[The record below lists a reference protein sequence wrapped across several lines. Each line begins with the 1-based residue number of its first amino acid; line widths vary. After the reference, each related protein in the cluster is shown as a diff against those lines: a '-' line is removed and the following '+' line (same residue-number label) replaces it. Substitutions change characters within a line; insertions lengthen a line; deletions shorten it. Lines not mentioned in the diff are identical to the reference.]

1 MTTLSVRPLTVEDW
15 ALYRTVR
22 LAALADAPEAFGST
36 WESEQAFTEDRWR
49 ERLARR
55 NQFVAQDGDR
65 TYGLI
70 GIVPVEA
77 GRAEL
82 VSMWVHPDGR
92 GRGVG
97 TSWCGRRCGG
107 RRTMAAPGRAPGR
120 RGERPR
126 GAPLR
131 PARLPAHRAGAGGA
145 PGRTPPGVRHGPHR
159 TGRVS
164 PVPTKRPAT
173 RRRVAGRFRTSRRA
187 LNHRRPGD
195 RSAPR

>member
-1 MTTLSVRPLTVEDW
+1 MTTFSVRPLAVEDW

-97 TSWCGRRCGG
+97 DLLVR
-107 RRTMAAPGRAPGR
+107 AALQWAKDHGCPRVELWVAEENDRA
-120 RGERPR
+120 ERLY
-126 GAPLR
+126 A
-131 PARLPAHRAGAGGA
+131 
-145 PGRTPPGVRHGPHR
+145 RHGFQR
-159 TGRVS
+159 TGRVQ
-164 PVPTKRPAT
+164 PV
-173 RRRVAGRFRTSRRA
+173 
-187 LNHRRPGD
+187 RPGE
-195 RSAPR
+195 PRREFAMARTEPAG